1 MARQTAA
8 AKAERTRRAF
18 GRMRQLPSGRWQAS
32 YLHNGVVFKALATFP
47 TKSSAGHWLQAEED
61 LIDLDR
67 RRPGEWTPPAER
79 AARRQAEKLTLRT
92 YAKTWLDNK
101 TKLARRTRDN
111 YQGHLDNHV
120 LPALGDLGVGP
131 VELFGA
137 QTDVS
142 GERFRLGLPGRPFR
156 WAGAA
161 HVGDRKVLSDSESRV
176 LGVFDAVDDAALG
189 CADVAGTVA
198 GYSSGLPQ

>member
-1 MARQTAA
+1 MAGQRAA
-8 AKAERTRRAF
+8 AKAERTRRSF

-32 YLHNGVVFKALATFP
+32 YLHNGAVYKALATFP

-111 YQGHLDNHV
+111 
-120 LPALGDLGVGP
+120 
-131 VELFGA
+131 
-137 QTDVS
+137 
-142 GERFRLGLPGRPFR
+142 
-156 WAGAA
+156 
-161 HVGDRKVLSDSESRV
+161 
-176 LGVFDAVDDAALG
+176 
-189 CADVAGTVA
+189 
-198 GYSSGLPQ
+198 